1 MQRNVD
7 RDVTQRP
14 SSDVAQFLCDVMNNT
29 KVDYHY
35 VREKVIEE
43 VIDLMYTKTKDQTTF
58 GLTKAL
64 LKDNNFNF

>member
-35 VREKVIEE
+35 VREKVIEG
-43 VIDLMYTKTKDQTTF
+43 VVDLSISSQKHFQKYIVQIPKITSTP
-58 GLTKAL
+58 
-64 LKDNNFNF
+64 